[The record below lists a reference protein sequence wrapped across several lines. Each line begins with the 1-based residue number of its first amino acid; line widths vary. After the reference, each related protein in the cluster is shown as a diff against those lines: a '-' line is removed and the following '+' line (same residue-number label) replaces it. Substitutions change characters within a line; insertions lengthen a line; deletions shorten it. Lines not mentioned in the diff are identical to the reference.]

1 MWRAK
6 CERSNEAPAR
16 VEEPRPL
23 TLQAVRDELCQ
34 HNAAVLSLSLKRQS
48 REDSEGQWNLEH
60 DE

>member
-1 MWRAK
+1 MWRSK
-6 CERSNEAPAR
+6 YERSNEAPAR

-23 TLQAVRDELCQ
+23 TLQAVRDELRQ
-34 HNAAVLSLSLKRQS
+34 HDAAVLSLVKQS